1 MLEFDGPPA
10 ERGAQH
16 GTALADAIGVR
27 IDGALTGAGTA
38 SERAELAAPWLA
50 QLRAEVPD
58 VLEELRGVA
67 AGARVDLPDLVLL
80 NAFEAFDISERIESG
95 GCTTIAFRG
104 ASAAIV
110 GQNWDANNALAAGLD
125 VHVHRNP
132 RGSFVVLASP
142 GSLGWIGM
150 NDRGFALC
158 NNDLLTRTTRA
169 GLPSLA
175 VRRRLLAA
183 PDVRTAIREL
193 RRTPAVAGR
202 SYTMGDVVGDVA
214 IVEVAA
220 ELDGPALR
228 KGGPLAHTNHATL
241 PSVIGHEDAT
251 ARLQVYPSSPARL
264 ARAELLVRD
273 ATTTDDAEVILR
285 DHDGVPHSICRHEAA
300 DEPTTT
306 VASVVF
312 DCAERRAIFRIGRA
326 CAPVRT
332 ESVTL

>member
-16 GTALADAIGVR
+16 GTVLADAIGVR
-27 IDGALTGAGTA
+27 IDLALTGAGA
-38 SERAELAAPWLA
+38 AAERAKLAAPWLT

-58 VLEELRGVA
+58 VLDELRGVA
-67 AGARVDLPDLVLL
+67 AGAHVKLPDLVLL
-80 NAFEAFDISERIESG
+80 NAFEAFDLSEQIESG
-95 GCTTIAFRG
+95 GCTTVAFSG
-104 ASAAIV
+104 ASGAIV
-110 GQNWDANNALAAGLD
+110 GQNWDANVALAAGLD

-150 NDRGFALC
+150 NDRGLALC
-158 NNDLLTRTTRA
+158 NNDLLTRRTRA

-183 PDVRTAIREL
+183 PDVRSAIREL

-202 SYTMGDVVGDVA
+202 SYTMGDAAGGIA
-214 IVEVAA
+214 LVEVAA
-220 ELDGPALR
+220 ELEGPALR
-228 KGGPLAHTNHATL
+228 EGGPFAHANHAIL
-241 PSVIGHEDAT
+241 PSVIGYEDA
-251 ARLQVYPSSPARL
+251 AERVQVYPSSPSRL
-264 ARAELLVRD
+264 ARADLLIGD
-273 ATTTDDAEVILR
+273 ATTVEDAEAILR
-285 DHDGVPHSICRHEAA
+285 DHDGVPHSICRHDAA

-312 DCAERRAIFRIGRA
+312 DCGKRRATFRIGRA
-326 CAPVRT
+326 CTPDRT